1 MRTDAELMRAARADA
16 GAFREIYDRYAER
29 IYAFA
34 LRRTGDREAAHDLTA
49 ETFAQAWLSRASF
62 RDSSGGL
69 AGPWLFGIARHV
81 LGQSVRRGRI
91 ERTAC
96 TKLGM
101 LERLDEPSVT
111 REPDESWLDDAGD
124 VLAELP
130 PGERR
135 AVELRV
141 VEGLS
146 YGEIAEGLETTP
158 GAARVRVARGLG
170 RLRKRFGQ
178 AEQEAV

>member
-1 MRTDAELMRAARADA
+1 MALA
-16 GAFREIYDRYAER
+16 G
-29 IYAFA
+29 
-34 LRRTGDREAAHDLTA
+34 
-49 ETFAQAWLSRASF
+49 QVSRQP
-62 RDSSGGL
+62 GGL

-91 ERTAC
+91 ERSAC
-96 TKLGM
+96 AKLGM
-101 LERLDEPSVT
+101 LERLDEPRIT
-111 REPDESWLDDAGD
+111 REPDESWLDDAED
-124 VLAELP
+124 MLAELP

-146 YGEIAEGLETTP
+146 YGEVAEGLETTP

>member
-1 MRTDAELMRAARADA
+1 
-16 GAFREIYDRYAER
+16 
-29 IYAFA
+29 
-34 LRRTGDREAAHDLTA
+34 
-49 ETFAQAWLSRASF
+49 
-62 RDSSGGL
+62 
-69 AGPWLFGIARHV
+69 
-81 LGQSVRRGRI
+81 
-91 ERTAC
+91 
-96 TKLGM
+96 M
-101 LERLDEPSVT
+101 LERLDEPRVT
-111 REPDESWLDDAGD
+111 REPDESWFDDAGD

-141 VEGLS
+141 VDGLP
-146 YGEIAEGLETTP
+146 YGEVAEGLETTP